1 VEHGQVVE
9 RFFERMQA
17 RDWRAAARML
27 ADDVHIDYTAT
38 SERFDGPAFI
48 AMNEA
53 YPDGWDL
60 QVVETITQGN
70 RVAAQVVVRH
80 GTDDFWCAGFYTVG
94 DGKILR
100 GVEHWVTERSE
111 TPPEWRRSFAS
122 P

>member
-60 QVVETITQGN
+60 QVVETISQGN

-80 GTDDFWCAGFYTVG
+80 GTARMFSGAPASTPSA
-94 DGKILR
+94 
-100 GVEHWVTERSE
+100 TARSSE
-111 TPPEWRRSFAS
+111 ALNTG
-122 P
+122 